1 MALHQSLQGFQR
13 NVPSHFHW
21 KSPGSLAKGTGRC
34 WRIPESRPINIPAET
49 LSEDKLAC
57 WWTETYVRRCQGSS
71 IIHRSKLY
79 LTLSVFSFLF
89 SYFTRFPL
97 LISSSLLFSSP
108 IPSYQIHL
116 ISSHCTSLF
125 PSLLFSSLLFSS
137 PLLSHPIQSH
147 LISSHLIYLISSY
160 QPLISF
166 HGTCLTYFLI
176 IC

>member
-1 MALHQSLQGFQR
+1 MYPRISTGSPLDPWRRVQGDVEGSQKAGRSIFLPKRCQKT
-13 NVPSHFHW
+13 SSAADEL
-21 KSPGSLAKGTGRC
+21 KPG
-34 WRIPESRPINIPAET
+34 
-49 LSEDKLAC
+49 
-57 WWTETYVRRCQGSS
+57 YVRRCQGSS
-71 IIHRSKLY
+71 IIQRSKLY

-137 PLLSHPIQSH
+137 LLFSSLLFSSLLFSSPLLSHPIQSH
-147 LISSHLIYLISSY
+147 LISSLLSNLILSPAYLISRYVSHLF
-160 QPLISF
+160 PD
-166 HGTCLTYFLI
+166 
-176 IC
+176 